1 MCPWY
6 LSTEIN
12 ELHQYQLTEIINFLE
27 DGKIKTYSLNW
38 EITLRNNNYHLGAQF
53 LKILRICQTATSK
66 TFLGGSSFLCLVF
79 FFSRPFTNHYYFHP
93 LYRKVDVSLAFTAES
108 SPLQITNN
116 WTGTGNTWFPGAKSL
131 ITELRPINPF
141 YK

>member
-1 MCPWY
+1 MSC
-6 LSTEIN
+6 
-12 ELHQYQLTEIINFLE
+12 
-27 DGKIKTYSLNW
+27 
-38 EITLRNNNYHLGAQF
+38 
-53 LKILRICQTATSK
+53 
-66 TFLGGSSFLCLVF
+66 F

-108 SPLQITNN
+108 SPLQITSN

-141 YK
+141 YKQQFLISDEHSKKNKLTLSDTRRGLFDPLPYQLYRNKKKNFFNRFSQVALFYSHKIYFYTFWPNLDNFFAEGHEI